1 MARILY
7 GVMGNTHGHI
17 MRSLA
22 IASRLA
28 GEHEFYF
35 VGGGTVPAAV
45 AGKYPCLEVP
55 VLRTAAHHKGRV
67 SIVRAA
73 GQIAGRLTE
82 IPEVKREIRAL
93 IKSWKP
99 TLALCDREFFLPFA
113 CAAAGLECV
122 SIDHSHLL
130 VACAYDVPAGQRLS
144 HVLAFG
150 SDRLLFDRTKKN
162 LIVSFYHPPLRAGRT
177 DELLPPV
184 LRWIVTQIVPSAGDH
199 VLCYQTSSTSR
210 AVVEMLRGC
219 GREVRVYG
227 FNPEQETR
235 EGNLVFRPYDDRRI
249 LEDLATCAYAVTN
262 GGHNLVCE
270 ALHYGKPVLCFPVPM
285 LFEQFLNASQIR
297 ALGYGDYST
306 LSRPGAN
313 VLRAFETRLDQFR
326 SNLAGKNFD
335 GTAEVVQRVR
345 GLIPAA

>member
-1 MARILY
+1 
-7 GVMGNTHGHI
+7 MGNTHGHI

-28 GEHEFYF
+28 GEHEFHF
-35 VGGGTVPAAV
+35 VGGGHVPAAV
-45 AGKYPCLEVP
+45 AEKYPCLEVP

-67 SIVRAA
+67 SLVRAA
-73 GQIAGRLTE
+73 GQIATRLTE
-82 IPEVKREIRAL
+82 IPQVKREIRSL
-93 IKSWKP
+93 IKAWKP
-99 TLALCDREFFLPFA
+99 ALALCDREFFLPFA
-113 CAAAGLECV
+113 CETAGLECV

-130 VACAYDVPAGQRLS
+130 VACDYEVLAGQRLS
-144 HVLAFG
+144 HALAYG

-162 LIVSFYHPPLRAGRT
+162 LIVSFYHPPLRKGRT

-184 LRWIVTQIVPSAGDH
+184 LRWIVTQIVSQPGDH

-210 AVVEMLRGC
+210 AIVEMLRGC
-219 GREVRVYG
+219 GREVRIYG
-227 FNPEQETR
+227 FNPEHER
-235 EGNLVFRPYDDRRI
+235 RDGNLVFRPYDDRRI

-285 LFEQFLNASQIR
+285 LFEQFLNAAHLR

-306 LSRPGAN
+306 ASRPGAN
-313 VLRAFETRLDQFR
+313 VIRAFESRLDTYR
-326 SNLAGKNFD
+326 SNLAGKNFE
-335 GTAEVVQRVR
+335 GTAQVVERVR
-345 GLIPAA
+345 QLIPS

>member
-28 GEHEFYF
+28 GEHEFHF
-35 VGGGTVPAAV
+35 VGGGTVPPAL

-55 VLRTAAHHKGRV
+55 VLRTAAHHRGRV

-73 GQIAGRLTE
+73 EQIVGRVAE
-82 IPEVKREIRAL
+82 IPRVKHQIRAL

-99 TLALCDREFFLPFA
+99 DLAICDREFFLPFA
-113 CAAAGLECV
+113 CRASGLECV

-130 VACAYDVPAGQRLS
+130 VACDYEVPAEQRLS
-144 HVLAFG
+144 WALTYG
-150 SDRLLFDRTKKN
+150 SDRVLFDRTKKN
-162 LIVSFYHPPLRAGRT
+162 LIVSFYHPPLRPGRT

-184 LRWIVTQIVPSAGDH
+184 LRWIETQIVSQPGEH
-199 VLCYQTSSTSR
+199 VVCYQTTSTSR

-227 FNPEQETR
+227 FNPEHETR
-235 EGNLVFRPYDDRRI
+235 DGNLVFRPYDDRRI
-249 LEDLATCAYAVTN
+249 LEDLATCAFAVVN
-262 GGHNLVCE
+262 GGHNLICE

-285 LFEQFLNASQIR
+285 LFEQFLNAAQIR
-297 ALGYGDYST
+297 AFGYGDYST
-306 LSRPGAN
+306 ARQPGGK
-313 VLRAFETRLDQFR
+313 VIRAFESRLDTYR

-335 GTAEVVQRVR
+335 GTAEVVERVR
-345 GLIPAA
+345 QLLPS

>member
-28 GEHEFYF
+28 EEHELHF
-35 VGGGTVPAAV
+35 VGGGHVPAAV
-45 AGKYPCLEVP
+45 AGKFPCLEVP

-73 GQIAGRLTE
+73 GQIAARLAE
-82 IPEVKREIRAL
+82 IPQVKREIRAL

-99 TLALCDREFFLPFA
+99 TVALCDREFFLPFA
-113 CAAAGLECV
+113 SAAAGLECV

-130 VACAYDVPAGQRLS
+130 VACEYDVPDGQRLS
-144 HVLAFG
+144 HALAYG

-184 LRWIVTQIVPSAGDH
+184 LRWIVTQIGSQAGDH

-210 AVVEMLRGC
+210 AIVEMLRGC

-227 FNPEQETR
+227 FNPQHETR
-235 EGNLVFRPYDDRRI
+235 NGNLVFRPYDDRRI

-285 LFEQFLNASQIR
+285 LFEQFLNAAHIR
-297 ALGYGDYST
+297 ALGYGDYFTS
-306 LSRPGAN
+306 SQPSAR
-313 VLRAFETRLDQFR
+313 VLRAFESQLDEYR
-326 SNLAGKNFD
+326 SNLAGKTFD
-335 GTAEVVQRVR
+335 GTAQVVERVR
-345 GLIPAA
+345 QLVSA

>member
-28 GEHEFYF
+28 GEHEFHF

-45 AGKYPCLEVP
+45 AGKFPCLEVP
-55 VLRTAAHHKGRV
+55 VLRTAAHHRGRV

-73 GQIAGRLTE
+73 GQIAARVAE
-82 IPEVKREIRAL
+82 IPRIKSKIRSL
-93 IKSWKP
+93 IRSWKP
-99 TLALCDREFFLPFA
+99 DLAICDREFFLPFA
-113 CAAAGLECV
+113 CRGADLRCV

-130 VACAYDVPAGQRLS
+130 VACDYEVPTDQRVS
-144 HVLAFG
+144 WALAFG
-150 SDRLLFDRTKKN
+150 SDRVLFDRTREN

-184 LRWIVTQIVPSAGDH
+184 LRWIVTQITPQPGDH

-210 AVVEMLRGC
+210 AVVETLRGC

-227 FNPEQETR
+227 FNPEQDTR
-235 EGNLVFRPYDDRRI
+235 DGNLLYRSYDDRRI
-249 LEDLATCAYAVTN
+249 LEDLATCAYAVVN
-262 GGHNLVCE
+262 GGHNLICE
-270 ALHYGKPVLCFPVPM
+270 ALHYGKPVLCLPMPM
-285 LFEQFLNASQIR
+285 LFEQFLNSAQVR
-297 ALGYGDYST
+297 ALGFGDYST
-306 LSRPGAN
+306 LSRPGEG
-313 VLRAFETRLDQFR
+313 VVRTFEARLDQFR
-326 SNLAGKNFD
+326 ANLAGQNFD
-335 GTAEVVQRVR
+335 GTAQVVDRVR
-345 GLIPAA
+345 ALIPR

>member
-7 GVMGNTHGHI
+7 GVMGSTHGHV

-28 GEHEFYF
+28 GEHEFHF
-35 VGGGTVPAAV
+35 VGGGTVPAAM
-45 AGKYPCLEVP
+45 AGKFPCLEVP
-55 VLRTAAHHKGRV
+55 VMRTAAHHRGRV
-67 SIVRAA
+67 SIARAALQIARRA
-73 GQIAGRLTE
+73 GQIPR
-82 IPEVKREIRAL
+82 VKQQIRSL

-99 TLALCDREFFLPFA
+99 TLAICDREFFLPFA
-113 CAAAGLECV
+113 CHASGLECV

-130 VACAYDVPAGQRLS
+130 VACRYEVPAEQRLAWA
-144 HVLAFG
+144 LAYG
-150 SDRLLFDRTKKN
+150 SDRLLFDRTGKN
-162 LIVSFYHPPLRAGRT
+162 LIISFFHPALRPGRT

-184 LRWIVTQIVPSAGDH
+184 LRWIVTENVPQAGEH

-227 FNPEQETR
+227 FNPEHETR
-235 EGNLVFRPYDDRRI
+235 DGNLVFRPYDDRRI
-249 LEDLATCAYAVTN
+249 LEDLATCAYAVVN
-262 GGHNLVCE
+262 GGHNLICE

-285 LFEQFLNASQIR
+285 LFEQFLNASHVR

-306 LSRPGAN
+306 SRSPGGG
-313 VLRAFETRLDQFR
+313 VIRAFEARLDTYR
-326 SNLAGKNFD
+326 GKLAGKSFD
-335 GTAEVVQRVR
+335 GTAEVVTRVR
-345 GLIPAA
+345 QLIPR

>member
-1 MARILY
+1 MAKILY

-22 IASRLA
+22 VASRLA
-28 GEHEFYF
+28 GEHEFHF

-45 AGKYPCLEVP
+45 TGKFPCLEVP
-55 VLRTAAHHKGRV
+55 VLRTAAHHKGRI

-73 GQIAGRLTE
+73 GQIATRLTE

-99 TLALCDREFFLPFA
+99 ALALCDREFFLPFA
-113 CAAAGLECV
+113 CAASGLECV

-130 VACAYDVPAGQRLS
+130 VACDYEVPAGQRLS
-144 HVLAFG
+144 HALAYG

-162 LIVSFYHPPLRAGRT
+162 LVVSFYHPPLRAGRT

-184 LRWIVTQIVPSAGDH
+184 LRWIVTQIASQPGDH

-227 FNPEQETR
+227 FNPETETR
-235 EGNLVFRPYDDRRI
+235 DGNLVFRPYDDRRI

-285 LFEQFLNASQIR
+285 LFEQFLNASHIR

-306 LSRPGAN
+306 SREPGPG
-313 VLRAFETRLDQFR
+313 VIRAFELRLDDYR
-326 SNLAGKNFD
+326 SNLAEKTFD
-335 GTAEVVQRVR
+335 GTAQVVERVR
-345 GLIPAA
+345 ELIPK